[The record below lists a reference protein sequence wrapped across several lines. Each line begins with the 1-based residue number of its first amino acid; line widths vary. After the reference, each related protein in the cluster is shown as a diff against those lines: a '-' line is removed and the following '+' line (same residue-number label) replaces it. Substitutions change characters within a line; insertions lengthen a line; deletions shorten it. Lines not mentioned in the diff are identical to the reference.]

1 MSEVELV
8 TDNYPILVAA
18 TPLPVIRE
26 QAERFRRYLAD
37 DSNTFDGSW
46 LEEQQHRLDA
56 VHSYIRN
63 KRVRAEVSQCQR
75 WIELR
80 IGEWLGPAREGF
92 KGNQYSASL
101 PGNEA
106 EINDRHKHEFRFM
119 AEYKA
124 IVADI
129 MENHRGREITRAAL
143 IATIEDALL
152 VNHGA
157 VAGSICGADVRAVLA
172 ELIQSGLWQAGPHRA
187 AGP

>member
-1 MSEVELV
+1 MSEVEVV

-18 TPLPVIRE
+18 APLPILRE

-80 IGEWLGPAREGF
+80 IGEWLGPASPNNAGRPDKNSSPGDEF
-92 KGNQYSASL
+92 K
-101 PGNEA
+101 
-106 EINDRHKHEFRFM
+106 IHDRHKHEFRFM
-119 AEYKA
+119 AEHKRLA
-124 IVADI
+124 ADI
-129 MENHRGREITRAAL
+129 MKSHQGREITRAAL
-143 IATIEDALL
+143 IAAIEDALL

-172 ELIQSGLWQAGPHRA
+172 ELIRSGL
-187 AGP
+187 